1 MAKRRRKRR
10 TFSDEY
16 RAEVVQLVENS
27 DKSISQIAS
36 DLDLTETTV
45 RNWVK
50 AATQISKVE
59 VVAEQRDLEVENRTL
74 RKRIKELEMER
85 EILKKA
91 AAFFAKESS

>member
-1 MAKRRRKRR
+1 MARKRRKRR
-10 TFSDEY
+10 SFSDEY
-16 RAEVVQLVENS
+16 RAEVVHLVQTS
-27 DKSISQIAS
+27 DKSIPQIANE
-36 DLDLTETTV
+36 LDLTESAV

-50 AATQISKVE
+50 AAEKTEVNE
-59 VVAEQRDLEVENRTL
+59 VVTEQRDLEGENRAL